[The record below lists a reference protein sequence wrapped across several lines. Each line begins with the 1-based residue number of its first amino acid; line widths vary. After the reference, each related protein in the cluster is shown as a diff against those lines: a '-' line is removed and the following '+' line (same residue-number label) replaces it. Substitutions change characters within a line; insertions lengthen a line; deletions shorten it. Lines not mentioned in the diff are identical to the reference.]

1 MRSANMINIINET
14 ETKIVQT
21 TTHAHTVERFIRTF
35 KNNLYRI
42 LDSLK
47 QDKTNWIKHI
57 DNIVLFLKI

>member
-1 MRSANMINIINET
+1 MGSAKMVKCINET
-14 ETKIVQT
+14 VQT
-21 TTHAHTVERFIRTF
+21 TTHAHTVEGLIRTF

-57 DNIVLFLKI
+57 DNIIKK